1 MARQG
6 RGARGTVVAATH
18 LKAKANNVVRGLRVL
33 AAEDPCVLLLEL
45 FLLEL
50 ELVVWL
56 DRVAGLQPLV
66 AAITVAVAH
75 AYPGGHAE
83 PAPARDRADLI
94 KSAGCGE
101 QGVDGGEGQNKRLV
115 CLLKVGLTYTHRPAL
130 RPQRLSSSPVW
141 PSCLWP
147 DRSYRCAPA
156 SCPP

>member
-1 MARQG
+1 M
-6 RGARGTVVAATH
+6 
-18 LKAKANNVVRGLRVL
+18 
-33 AAEDPCVLLLEL
+33 LLLEL

-115 CLLKVGLTYTHRPAL
+115 CLLKVGLTYTPPSAAAHRLLHRAAN
-130 RPQRLSSSPVW
+130 
-141 PSCLWP
+141 
-147 DRSYRCAPA
+147 DRESWIQVGRILMDLCT
-156 SCPP
+156 